1 MNENPK
7 IRVHYS
13 DHLSRLVVSRTGEAW
28 LTDPYADNPV
38 ILRNSFIFLLS
49 KNANTKINYNA
60 EIIRI

>member
-38 ILRNSFIFLLS
+38 ILRNS